1 MIDMHNLPDD
11 ARTLAVPGVYGRDAG
26 KTYHCMEIDP
36 LTLSGYV
43 LRLVSALRVESYE
56 SLIEELMLA
65 KDSDAER
72 VPVDA
77 VMRLLQGAD
86 PRAVHGL
93 ISELL
98 DYVLITPDPKHPGV
112 KRALLENEIREIR
125 TLGDVLMGV
134 AKLNFS
140 MGK

>member
-1 MIDMHNLPDD
+1 MIDAHNLPDD
-11 ARTLAVPGVYGRDAG
+11 ARTLTVPGVHGRDAG
-26 KTYHCMEIDP
+26 KTFWCVEIDP
-36 LTLSGYV
+36 LTLSGFV

-56 SLIEELMLA
+56 ALLGTLT
-65 KDSDAER
+65 DSKASADDVPIDAI
-72 VPVDA
+72 
-77 VMRLLQGAD
+77 MKILQGAD
-86 PRAVHGL
+86 PHAIHAL
-93 ISELL
+93 IAELL

-112 KRALLENEIREIR
+112 RRALLENEIREIR

>member
-1 MIDMHNLPDD
+1 MDIHNLPDD
-11 ARTLAVPGVYGRDAG
+11 ARMHPVHGVHGRDAG
-26 KTYHCMEIDP
+26 KVFWCVEIDP

-56 SLIEELMLA
+56 ALLDQLQGA
-65 KDSDAER
+65 KGSDG
-72 VPVDA
+72 VPIDA
-77 VMRLLQGAD
+77 IMKLLQGAD
-86 PRAVHGL
+86 PRAVHTL

-112 KRALLENEIREIR
+112 KRPLMENEIREIR

-134 AKLNFS
+134 ARLNFS
-140 MGK
+140 FGK